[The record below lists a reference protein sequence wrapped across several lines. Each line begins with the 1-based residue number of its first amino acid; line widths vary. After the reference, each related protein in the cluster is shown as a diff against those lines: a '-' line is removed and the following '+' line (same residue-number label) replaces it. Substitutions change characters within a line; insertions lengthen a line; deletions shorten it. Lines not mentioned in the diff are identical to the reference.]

1 MKPIE
6 LSAKEEQLL
15 KFLLKAKYTTTKQLA
30 RLYFTDS
37 MSSST
42 ALRRANL
49 TTKKLNEKGYIRHLD
64 RRIGGVRAGSGSFVW
79 KINTKGMKYLKQK
92 QMNLSITRQN
102 NYEPTWHHLEH
113 TLAISEIYVQL
124 TELKNKHS
132 IQSIDSFQFEPN
144 CWRGWLDNHAGRMI
158 LKPDCYIE
166 ISLDN
171 YLYNYFVEVDKNSE
185 SLTRIVNKSKQYIRY
200 FNLNIEQKDTGIFP
214 LVLWVV
220 PDDKRKLAIT
230 RRIQEELQDYWELF
244 QVIPLDDFKDVMLG
258 GISDGQAD

>member
-1 MKPIE
+1 MIDFFHIQE
-6 LSAKEEQLL
+6 GHVL
-15 KFLLKAKYTTTKQLA
+15 KFLLKAKYVTTKQLA

-37 MSSST
+37 VSSST

-49 TTKKLNEKGYIRHLD
+49 TTKKLNEKDYIGHLD

-79 KINTKGMKYLKQK
+79 TISTKGLKWLK
-92 QMNLSITRQN
+92 HFKPSLAITRQN
-102 NYEPTWHHLEH
+102 HYEPTWHHLEH

-124 TELKNKHS
+124 TELKNMHLV
-132 IQSIDSFQFEPN
+132 QSIDKFQFEPS
-144 CWRGWLDNHAGRMI
+144 CWRGWLDNYAGRMI

-185 SLTRIVNKSKQYIRY
+185 SLARVINKSKQYIRY
-200 FNLNIEQKDTGIFP
+200 YNLNIEQKETGVFP

-220 PDDKRKLAIT
+220 PDEKRKLAIEQ
-230 RRIQEELQDYWELF
+230 RIQKELQDYWELF
-244 QVIPLDDFKDVMLG
+244 QVITLDDFKDFMAG
-258 GISDGQAD
+258 GITDEQAD

>member
-1 MKPIE
+1 MKPTE
-6 LSAKEEQLL
+6 LSIQEGHVL
-15 KFLLKAKYTTTKQLA
+15 KFLLKAKYVTTKQLA

-37 MSSST
+37 VSSST

-49 TTKKLNEKGYIRHLD
+49 TTKKLNEKDYIGHLD

-79 KINTKGMKYLKQK
+79 TISTKGLKWLK
-92 QMNLSITRQN
+92 HFKPSLAITRQN
-102 NYEPTWHHLEH
+102 HYEPTWHHLEH

-124 TELKNKHS
+124 TELKNMHLV
-132 IQSIDSFQFEPN
+132 QSIDKFQFEPS
-144 CWRGWLDNHAGRMI
+144 CWRGWLDNYAGRMI

-185 SLTRIVNKSKQYIRY
+185 SLARVINKSKQYIRY
-200 FNLNIEQKDTGIFP
+200 YNLNIEQKETGVFP

-220 PDDKRKLAIT
+220 PDEKRKLAIEQ
-230 RRIQEELQDYWELF
+230 RIQKELQDYWELF
-244 QVIPLDDFKDVMLG
+244 QVITLDDFKDFMTG
-258 GISDGQAD
+258 GITDEQAD

>member
-1 MKPIE
+1 
-6 LSAKEEQLL
+6 
-15 KFLLKAKYTTTKQLA
+15 
-30 RLYFTDS
+30 
-37 MSSST
+37 
-42 ALRRANL
+42 
-49 TTKKLNEKGYIRHLD
+49 
-64 RRIGGVRAGSGSFVW
+64 
-79 KINTKGMKYLKQK
+79 MKYLKQK

-200 FNLNIEQKDTGIFP
+200 YNLNIEQKETGVFP

-220 PDDKRKLAIT
+220 PDEKRKLAIEQ
-230 RRIQEELQDYWELF
+230 RIQKELQDYWELF
-244 QVIPLDDFKDVMLG
+244 QVITLDDFKDFMTG
-258 GISDGQAD
+258 GITDEQAD

>member
-1 MKPIE
+1 MKPTE
-6 LSAKEEQLL
+6 LSIQEGQVL
-15 KFLLKAKYTTTKQLA
+15 KFLLKAKYVTTKQLA

-37 MSSST
+37 VSSST

-49 TTKKLNEKGYIRHLD
+49 TTKKLNEKDYIGHLD

-79 KINTKGMKYLKQK
+79 TISTKGLKWLK
-92 QMNLSITRQN
+92 HFKPSLAITRQN
-102 NYEPTWHHLEH
+102 HYEPTWHHLEH

-124 TELKNKHS
+124 TELKNMHLV
-132 IQSIDSFQFEPN
+132 QSIDKFQFEPS
-144 CWRGWLDNHAGRMI
+144 CWRGWLDNYAGRMI

-185 SLTRIVNKSKQYIRY
+185 SLARVINKSKQYIRY
-200 FNLNIEQKDTGIFP
+200 YNLNIEQKETGVFP

-220 PDDKRKLAIT
+220 PDEKRKLAIEQ
-230 RRIQEELQDYWELF
+230 RIQKELQDYWELF
-244 QVIPLDDFKDVMLG
+244 QVITLDDFKDFMAG
-258 GISDGQAD
+258 GITDEQAD

>member
-1 MKPIE
+1 MKPTE
-6 LSAKEEQLL
+6 LSIQEGHVL
-15 KFLLKAKYTTTKQLA
+15 KFLLKAKYVTTKQLA

-37 MSSST
+37 VSSST

-49 TTKKLNEKGYIRHLD
+49 TTKKLNEKDYIGHLD

-79 KINTKGMKYLKQK
+79 TISTKGLKWLK
-92 QMNLSITRQN
+92 HFKPSLAITRQN
-102 NYEPTWHHLEH
+102 HYEPTWHHLEH

-124 TELKNKHS
+124 TELKNMHLV
-132 IQSIDSFQFEPN
+132 QSIDKFQFEPS
-144 CWRGWLDNHAGRMI
+144 CWRGWLDNYAGRMI

-185 SLTRIVNKSKQYIRY
+185 SLARVINKSKQYIRY
-200 FNLNIEQKDTGIFP
+200 YNLNIEQKETGVFP

-220 PDDKRKLAIT
+220 PDEKRKLAIEQ
-230 RRIQEELQDYWELF
+230 RIQKELQDYWELF
-244 QVIPLDDFKDVMLG
+244 QVITLDDFKDFMAG
-258 GISDGQAD
+258 GITDEQAD